1 MSCDPKR
8 EPFLLRPTGKDYLWG
23 GERLKEKYNK
33 DIDLSPLAETWEC
46 STHPDGE
53 SIVASGANKGMTLTQ
68 VLRENPEWLGTHPK
82 SESGI
87 PILVKFIDA
96 KQDLSVQVHP
106 DDEYAQKNEN
116 QLGKTEMWYVI
127 EAEPRAKLV
136 YGFRHE
142 VTEEKLREYIEKETL
157 MKHLNTVP
165 VHKGDVFFITPGTV
179 HAIGAGALIAEIQ
192 ESSNVTY
199 RLYDY
204 GRRDKNGELR
214 ELHIDKAAQ
223 VLDYKK
229 SGSVRQ
235 PMHVLRYKP
244 GCAREFLSNCEYFRV
259 ERILLNGSTTE
270 EVTELSFEV
279 LMCID
284 GMVKICFGGTELEV
298 TKGNTVFIPADSGN
312 VPVSGRGEMLMIRC

>member
-1 MSCDPKR
+1 MSCKS
-8 EPFLLRPTGKDYLWG
+8 EPFLLSPAGKDYLWG

-53 SIVASGANKGMTLTQ
+53 SIAASGANKGKTLSQ
-68 VLRENPEWLGTHPK
+68 ILREHQDWLGTHPK
-82 SESGI
+82 SEDGI

-127 EAEPRAKLV
+127 EAEPGAKLV
-136 YGFRHE
+136 YGFKHD
-142 VTEEKLREYIEKETL
+142 VTEEELREYIGKETL

-179 HAIGAGALIAEIQ
+179 HAIGEGALIAEIQ

-204 GRRDKNGELR
+204 GRRDKNGDLR

-223 VLDYKK
+223 VLNYSK
-229 SGSVRQ
+229 SDSVRQ

-244 GCAREFLSNCEYFRV
+244 ECARELLSNCEYFRV
-259 ERILLNGSTTE
+259 ERVLLNGSTTE

-284 GMVKICFGGTELEV
+284 GMIRICFGETEIEIK
-298 TKGNTVFIPADSGN
+298 KGNTVFIPAGSGKIT
-312 VPVSGRGEMLMIRC
+312 VIGKGEMLMIRC